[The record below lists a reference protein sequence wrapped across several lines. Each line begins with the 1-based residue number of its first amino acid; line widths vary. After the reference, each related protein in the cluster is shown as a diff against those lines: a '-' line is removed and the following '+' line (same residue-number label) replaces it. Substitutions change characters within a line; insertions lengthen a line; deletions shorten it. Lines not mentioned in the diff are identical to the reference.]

1 MEPEAA
7 QQEPTSANTTAHSAG
22 AIAPKPELDQALG
35 ETLRALMAAAQAR
48 RGSPLNPEQTARL
61 LVERA
66 SQMLPATD
74 CLIGFVPPDRQDH
87 FRIIGGS
94 GPWAASL
101 IGTEFSTQGTIAGR
115 AMQEG
120 VTVETTHAQEE
131 SALREV
137 LARGGIKT
145 LRLVPIT
152 TVMRLPDGRT
162 ALGIFG
168 FYRRSRTPFTP
179 HERELI
185 DEFAKLVS
193 LALHGAELRQ
203 ATAQAAKRLQ
213 TGVDVALDLAAS
225 LEPREVIR
233 RLLLRAVEALD
244 SDRATLFR
252 LEGGEVV
259 VEDSHDLHAP
269 PAPPGT
275 RYSIAV
281 QPILQQAIATRK
293 PVLSGAVNLSVL
305 STRDQ
310 QALADI
316 RHRVAVPLLFGGE
329 VAALL
334 VLSRRQDLPF
344 GVPDLATLQLIGNV
358 AILALRNA
366 RVFSEVEAA
375 SRAKGDFLNLAA
387 HELRTPLSVVAGYLS
402 ILQDGS
408 LGAAPPTWRRPI
420 DMLVEKTA
428 ELRDLVDDL
437 LLASRLEAGSIPKA
451 VQRIDLRLV
460 VRDAVLRADP
470 RARLLKASVTEEL
483 PGRPVSV
490 DADPDHLGRILDN
503 LINNALTYGGEQP
516 WVRLAVS
523 DGEPTQIAVQDHG
536 PGIPAA
542 LQERIFERFFKIDD
556 PSKPRQPGTGLGL
569 FIARELARQNGG
581 TVHLDCSE
589 PGKGSTFVLRLPG
602 APRSASLKRVAAQD

>member
-7 QQEPTSANTTAHSAG
+7 QQEPTSEKTAAAAG
-22 AIAPKPELDQALG
+22 SIAPKPELDQALG

-48 RGSPLNPEQTARL
+48 RGSPLNPEETARL

-66 SQMLPATD
+66 SQILPSTD

-87 FRIIGGS
+87 FRIIGGA

-101 IGTEFSTQGTIAGR
+101 IGSEFSTQGSIAGR
-115 AMQEG
+115 AMHEG
-120 VTVETTHAQEE
+120 VTVETTAAQEE

-137 LARGGIKT
+137 LAMGGIKT
-145 LRLVPIT
+145 LRLVPLTIG
-152 TVMRLPDGRT
+152 MRLPDGRT

-168 FYRRSRTPFTP
+168 FYRRSRAPFTP

-233 RLLLRAVEALD
+233 RLLLRAVEAL
-244 SDRATLFR
+244 SADRATLFR
-252 LEGGEVV
+252 LEGHEVV
-259 VEDSHDLHAP
+259 VEDSHDIHAP
-269 PAPPGT
+269 PAPPGA
-275 RYSIAV
+275 RYSITV
-281 QPILQQAIATRK
+281 QPILQQAISTRK

-305 STRDQ
+305 STEDQ
-310 QALADI
+310 QALADV
-316 RHRVAVPLLFGGE
+316 RHRVALPLLFAGE
-329 VAALL
+329 VVALL

-344 GVPDLATLQLIGNV
+344 GAPDLATLQLIGNV
-358 AILALRNA
+358 AILAVRNA
-366 RVFSEVEAA
+366 RLFSEVEAA

-402 ILQDGS
+402 MFQDGS
-408 LGAAPPTWRRPI
+408 LGAAPQAWRRPI
-420 DMLVEKTA
+420 DMLVQKTA

-437 LLASRLEAGSIPKA
+437 LLASRLETGSIPKA
-451 VQRIDLRLV
+451 VQRIDLRHV

-470 RARLLKASVTEEL
+470 RARLLKASITEEL
-483 PGRPVSV
+483 PERPVFV

-503 LINNALTYGGEQP
+503 LINNALSYGGEQP

-523 DGEPTQIAVQDHG
+523 NGEPPQIAVQDRG
-536 PGIPAA
+536 RGIPAE
-542 LQERIFERFFKIDD
+542 LKERIFERFFKIDD
-556 PSKPRQPGTGLGL
+556 PSRPAQPGTGLGL

-581 TVHLDCSE
+581 TVLLDRSK
-589 PGKGSTFVLRLPG
+589 PGEGSTFVLRLPG
-602 APRSASLKRVAAQD
+602 AKRSASLKRVT